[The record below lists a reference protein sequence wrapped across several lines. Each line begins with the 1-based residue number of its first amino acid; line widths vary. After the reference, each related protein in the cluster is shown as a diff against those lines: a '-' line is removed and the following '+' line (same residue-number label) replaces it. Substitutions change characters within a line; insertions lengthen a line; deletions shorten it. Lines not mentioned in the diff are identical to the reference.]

1 MMEPTPER
9 NKATVLEAFDTLFN
23 KAPPRVASLS
33 PEFQPAQEGGSNDKR
48 SRGASSE
55 TMGLAHSMGASDGLF
70 GRRLYQRSDRW
81 AGTRGGATEG
91 CIKADSDVCR
101 SRRRRLR
108 TKCTIPRNLN
118 DW

>member
-1 MMEPTPER
+1 SPRPNRTR
-9 NKATVLEAFDTLFN
+9 QLSSKRSTHRSTG
-23 KAPPRVASLS
+23 APPRVPSLS
-33 PEFQPAQEGGSNDKR
+33 PEFQPAQEGGPNDKR

-55 TMGLAHSMGASDGLF
+55 TMGLAHSVGGSDGLF

-91 CIKADSDVCR
+91 RIKADPHVCR